1 LKKEQHSLP
10 GNYRGDAR
18 GRHSVPQILFFM
30 PHAASSSHRTSGGY
44 MIENNE
50 PIQHKKD
57 PYKLL
62 LIILI
67 ALLVIQ
73 LGVSA
78 YSAITNTIDRQQTQA
93 RLAAQEEAKTQL
105 LQALSDNFS
114 ATADMLNS
122 YEDDVYNNLNVDS
135 APKQQIMQNEHI
147 FIALLK
153 TINQNNLM
161 IEAILAGIGNPSIG
175 KTQDQ

>member
-1 LKKEQHSLP
+1 
-10 GNYRGDAR
+10 
-18 GRHSVPQILFFM
+18 
-30 PHAASSSHRTSGGY
+30 
-44 MIENNE
+44 MIEKNE

-57 PYKLL
+57 PYKLF

-114 ATADMLNS
+114 ATTDMLTS
-122 YEDDVYNNLNVDS
+122 YEDDVYNNSQVDS

-147 FIALLK
+147 FIALIR

-161 IEAILAGIGNPSIG
+161 IEAILAGIGGPSSA
-175 KTQDQ
+175 TPQE